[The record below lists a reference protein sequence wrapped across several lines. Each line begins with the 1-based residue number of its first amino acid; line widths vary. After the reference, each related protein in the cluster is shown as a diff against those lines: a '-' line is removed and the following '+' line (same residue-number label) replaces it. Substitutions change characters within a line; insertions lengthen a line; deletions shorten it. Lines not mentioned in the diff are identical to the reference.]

1 MSSEIV
7 HDSSAKTPASSSRRD
22 RRRKRDIHEYTVGE
36 EVANAITHGIGAGLA
51 CAAIPITI
59 VKAVSDGGGILLFA
73 GLIYTII
80 MLLEYLMS
88 TLYHALTPDGA
99 KRVFKVL
106 DHSFIYLFIAASYTP
121 FCLVTLVP
129 VGGWWLFWAIW
140 ILAAIGVLFE
150 AFWVFRPRWI
160 SAVLYALMGWLV
172 VWYLPYLI
180 EVLPTVALWLLLVG
194 GICYTVGAVLYV
206 FKKVR
211 YAHSVFHL
219 FVVAGSCFQ
228 FFSIL
233 LFVL

>member
-1 MSSEIV
+1 MSKAMDAENAKSETAEQ
-7 HDSSAKTPASSSRRD
+7 SQRRT
-22 RRRKRDIHEYTVGE
+22 KPNVHEYTVGE

-51 CAAIPITI
+51 VAAIPITI
-59 VKAVSDGGGILLFA
+59 VKSVADGGGILLFA
-73 GLIYTII
+73 GLMYTIV

-121 FCLVTLVP
+121 FCLITLEP

-140 ILAAIGVLFE
+140 ILAAIGVIFE

-160 SAVLYALMGWLV
+160 SAVLYGLMGWLV

-194 GICYTVGAVLYV
+194 GICYTVGAVLYI

-211 YAHSVFHL
+211 YTHSVFHL
-219 FVVAGSCFQ
+219 FVLAGSCFQ